1 MNTDPA
7 PTHGLWADL
16 ARPRLAPAQAD
27 FTILGVPYEGGVS
40 ARGGTAQAPTR
51 LRFWSQHLTPFAE
64 DRTPLEHLRLC
75 DLGDH
80 PITHPEQDFPALR
93 ERIRQLD
100 NIPIVLGGD
109 HSISIPVIQ
118 GQLDRFS
125 DRRLALLWLDAHP
138 DLCDFFNGSRFS
150 HACVL
155 RRAIESG
162 LHPQDVLLLGL
173 RSWED
178 QEIPLLEKE
187 PFRIYSAAQVA
198 EKGIR
203 AVLEEVRTWLHS
215 YDAIHISLD
224 IDCLDP
230 AFAPGTGIP
239 EAGGLST
246 RELMTLMQG
255 LRGFPL
261 VGLDLVEVS
270 PPLDGSEAT
279 IFAALRLILE
289 FIASAASRRKPA

>member
-1 MNTDPA
+1 MMDEPA

-16 ARPRLAPAQAD
+16 ARPDLEPSEAD
-27 FTILGVPYEGGVS
+27 FALLGVPYEGGVS
-40 ARGGTAQAPTR
+40 ARGGTAQAPAR

-64 DRTPLEHLRLC
+64 DRTPLGHLRVC

-80 PITHPEQDFPALR
+80 LIADPEQDFPVLR
-93 ERIRQLD
+93 ERIRQLPT
-100 NIPIVLGGD
+100 IPIVLGGD
-109 HSISIPVIQ
+109 HSISIPVLQ

-125 DRRLALLWLDAHP
+125 NRHLALLWLDAHP

-155 RRAIESG
+155 RRAMENG
-162 LHPQDVLLLGL
+162 LRPQDVLMIGL

-178 QEIPLLEKE
+178 QELPLLEKE
-187 PFRIYSAAQVA
+187 PFRVYSAAQVA

-203 AVLEEVRTWLHS
+203 TVLEEVRAWLRQ

-246 RELMTLMQG
+246 RELMTLLQG

-270 PPLDGSEAT
+270 PPLDASDAT

-289 FIASAASRRKPA
+289 FIASAALGGKA